1 MTNSSTGATIPER
14 QMVNNKS
21 CGRKQSHLD
30 QTMNQI
36 LNLNKKDQSG
46 KYIYVSYSE
55 YEN

>member
-1 MTNSSTGATIPER
+1 
-14 QMVNNKS
+14 MVNNKS